1 MLRETVG
8 RAVNNN
14 SKSHTWLDFKFDR
27 FKKEILLCNIFSKI
41 RMLLCYQTI
50 NIQRLLYTVIKFFN
64 AVKILLRE

>member
-1 MLRETVG
+1 MVR
-8 RAVNNN
+8 
-14 SKSHTWLDFKFDR
+14 FKFDR